1 MSLGSRENRVGSAKS
16 TSTQLHARDLISG
29 VLNGPPPRLTEDLE
43 LSDIPGWDSMA
54 MVRLVVAIEQRL
66 DRQLG
71 DSEIENIETVAD
83 VEKLVTARQPL

>member
-1 MSLGSRENRVGSAKS
+1 
-16 TSTQLHARDLISG
+16 
-29 VLNGPPPRLTEDLE
+29 
-43 LSDIPGWDSMA
+43 MA

-83 VEKLVTARQPL
+83 VEKLVTARKLL